1 MAEPPDG
8 ASPREDT
15 AVGSDRPFVTAAQL
29 RLAQVLM
36 SEESIYGLILVSGMI
51 VVSRSLV
58 GTSFNALITVIVTV
72 IVFFAAHVYAGALA
86 RLASSR
92 SATLGASL
100 RAAARHSQGM
110 LLVSLIPIGVLL
122 LGVTRAIDD
131 DLAIWTALLV
141 DTVLLGVLGWVAMS
155 RWTPRFWPR
164 LWGSLITAGFG
175 VVIIVLKVFVHH

>member
-8 ASPREDT
+8 AAPEDT
-15 AVGSDRPFVTAAQL
+15 AAGPDRPFATAAQL
-29 RLAQVLM
+29 RLGQILM

-58 GTSFNALITVIVTV
+58 GTSLNALITVIVTV

-92 SATLGASL
+92 NATLGASL
-100 RAAARHSQGM
+100 RAAAHHSEGM
-110 LLVSLIPIGVLL
+110 LLVSLIPIGVLV
-122 LGVTRAIDD
+122 LGVTRTVDD

-141 DTVLLGVLGWVAMS
+141 DTVLLGLLGWVAMS
-155 RWTPRFWPR
+155 RWTSRFWPR
-164 LWGSLITAGFG
+164 LWGTLITAGFG